1 MQVAYIYDAEI
12 VSVYD
17 ADTIRMDIDLGMN
30 TWVHNEPIRVRG
42 IDAPEVRGVERPEG
56 LKARDFVREVLPPGS
71 KVLLETY
78 RDKKG
83 KYGRY
88 VADVYFDYEGKQW
101 SLAELLCSKG
111 MADIYPSGDGVTL

>member
-1 MQVAYIYDAEI
+1 MQVSYVYDAKV

-30 TWVHNEPIRVRG
+30 TWIHNEPIRVRG
-42 IDAPEVRGVERPEG
+42 INAPEVRGEERPDG
-56 LKARDFVREVLPPGS
+56 IKARDFVRDILPSGS

-88 VADVYFDYEGKQW
+88 VANVYFEYEGKQT
-101 SLAELLCSKG
+101 SLAELLCR
-111 MADIYPSGDGVTL
+111 DGYAVTVDY